1 MNESEAMSP
10 LFLYAKRKVI
20 VMAERP
26 VHIDI
31 NQQIQDWKNAR
42 YGRQVRSANAE
53 ALTELQNQMNG
64 AVDYLV
70 EKGEA
75 VDQATRD
82 VQQVRQEAQGAVD
95 HANEITEE
103 YRQYADTKLA
113 ETAEQRQLA
122 ETAKRGADASASL
135 SESWAHGGTGT
146 RPGEDT
152 NNSEYYSRQSKTQA
166 DRAKDEADRASQY
179 SQITA
184 PDFYLDVETGAL
196 YKKGGTGVDFAV
208 ADAILYWKIVA

>member
-1 MNESEAMSP
+1 MSP
-10 LFLYAKRKVI
+10 LFLYAERKVI
-20 VMAERP
+20 VMAAQP

-42 YGRQVRSANAE
+42 YGRQVRSANVE

-64 AVDYLV
+64 AVDYLI

-75 VDQATRD
+75 VDQAASD
-82 VQQVRQEAQGAVD
+82 VQQVRQEAQDAVD

-103 YRQYADTKLA
+103 YKQYADTKLA
-113 ETAEQRQLA
+113 ETTEQRQLA
-122 ETAKRGADASASL
+122 ETAKEEADESALL

-152 NNSEYYSRQSKTQA
+152 NNSEYHSQQSKTQA

-184 PDFYLDVETGAL
+184 PDFYLDIETGAL
-196 YKKGGTGVDFAV
+196 YQKGGAGVDFVV